1 MEMVSGLGFGMDI
14 VADDE
19 IIYRCIFYGRDWYIV
34 EADRL
39 RISSQAFSDRNQ
51 MPSVDRAIL
60 QNHDPKKSQ
69 RNPEDGV
76 LSLVVADI
84 RQIDSVQ
91 QLDAKGKPIQTYK
104 IDVVADPIMGPI
116 VGNLAHAE
124 VRPTPQYQTKSV
136 FRKLQERLAIL
147 AMQRIE
153 QQGWNILPLDLRSNQ
168 LT

>member
-1 MEMVSGLGFGMDI
+1 MELVSGLGFGMDI

-19 IIYRCIFYGRDWYIV
+19 IIYRCIFYGRDWYLI
-34 EADRL
+34 EADRV

-51 MPSVDRAIL
+51 MPSVDRATL
-60 QNHDPKKSQ
+60 QNHDPKQSQ

-84 RQIDSVQ
+84 RQIDSIQ
-91 QLDAKGKPIQTYK
+91 QLDAKGNLVQTYK
-104 IDVVADPIMGPI
+104 IDVVADPA

-124 VRPTPQYQTKSV
+124 VRPNPKYQTKSV

-153 QQGWNILPLDLRSNQ
+153 KHGWDILPSDLRSD
-168 LT
+168 

>member
-1 MEMVSGLGFGMDI
+1 MELVSGLGFGMDI

-19 IIYRCIFYGRDWYIV
+19 IIYRCIFYGRDWYLV
-34 EADRL
+34 EADRM

-51 MPSVDRAIL
+51 VPSVDRAIL
-60 QNHDPKKSQ
+60 QNHDPTQSQ

-76 LSLVVADI
+76 LSLVVADV
-84 RQIDSVQ
+84 RQIDSVR
-91 QLDAKGKPIQTYK
+91 QLDAKGKLVQSYK
-104 IDVVADPIMGPI
+104 IDVVADPV

-124 VRPTPQYQTKSV
+124 VRPMPQYQTKSV

-153 QQGWNILPLDLRSNQ
+153 QQGWDILPLDLRSNQ
-168 LT
+168 ST